1 MSDPKTPSPDKSSS
15 SPTPDSF
22 LYETKFIVLTFLNH
36 LTQEREDQQRLKSD
50 TQKNVREY
58 ARHWKTRSLPS
69 TPPKQRRRPKKPQ
82 ISEDKFRQFS
92 SDENLHR
99 QSKPESGPSYNSW
112 DLPLSHMQKKFH
124 KKSHRQLGA
133 RYSLQQQSPS
143 FESTDSSKSS
153 QSAPARAPVYQRSLS
168 DNSSQDGSTYIS
180 DADDELD
187 FSQGSASSGLRGS
200 RNNELLKS
208 SGHYLRVSRLSTVPS
223 ESEPEADAQGDT
235 STAAETTELTVDVE
249 DIAFDLNDDES
260 GNVVHTVDDDGD
272 VVDGF
277 TDSDLSDLEL
287 DEAVGAKGDS
297 DIEEEEVGKL
307 GMAAGGTEAP
317 EIANGNATE
326 ARASSGPRSGRRDRL
341 FLDLSHSSLVTP
353 PQTDVTTVMASLHE
367 ELQEEMHSLESEVE
381 DAYRTHRVT
390 SLPSPF
396 TGPSCPLTP
405 HTEAAQIL
413 ARIGDEIQETH
424 LAKVEFAIARLF
436 NEQSCLTYETF
447 REVARSVVDENIPGW
462 RQVALLLLY
471 SQGVAFRM
479 ATAGGSG
486 ISNVVDYSVKL
497 LADLAADFI
506 IQQGGWSGLVSTESS
521 SSCVTSPELNS
532 HLVNPLAQTEAPVTA
547 PAATSTA
554 TTEPAVGDD
563 TVPSQDT
570 SPSPPQQLSNGTDH
584 VDIVSDGPADSD
596 TFQTLT
602 SSSQTSADS
611 ARGGNSDQSSWV
623 PSMFSGNN
631 SVSYVKKVSAT
642 LALVSLGLGL
652 AFAFFKR

>member
-22 LYETKFIVLTFLNH
+22 LYETKYIVLSFLNH
-36 LTQEREDQQRLKSD
+36 LTQDRDQQRLKSD

-58 ARHWKTRSLPS
+58 AQHWKTRSLPS
-69 TPPKQRRRPKKPQ
+69 TPPKQRRRPRKPQ
-82 ISEDKFRQFS
+82 ISQEKFRQFS

-99 QSKPESGPSYNSW
+99 QSKPDSGLSYNSW
-112 DLPLSHMQKKFH
+112 DLTLSHIQKKIH

-133 RYSLQQQSPS
+133 RYSLQQKSPS
-143 FESTDSSKSS
+143 FESTDSSTTSK
-153 QSAPARAPVYQRSLS
+153 SAPARAPVYQRSLS
-168 DNSSQDGSTYIS
+168 DNSSQDGGSYIS

-208 SGHYLRVSRLSTVPS
+208 SGHYLQVSRLSTVPS

-235 STAAETTELTVDVE
+235 NTPPETTELPVDVE

-260 GNVVHTVDDDGD
+260 GNGVHAVDDDCD

-277 TDSDLSDLEL
+277 TDSDVSDLEL

-297 DIEEEEVGKL
+297 DIEEEEEEVGKL
-307 GMAAGGTEAP
+307 GMAAGGMEAS
-317 EIANGNATE
+317 EIANESAPA

-341 FLDLSHSSLVTP
+341 FLDLSNSSFATP
-353 PQTDVTTVMASLHE
+353 PQTDVTAVMASLHE

-381 DAYRTHRVT
+381 DAYRSHRVT

-396 TGPSCPLTP
+396 TGSSCPLTP

-436 NEQSCLTYETF
+436 NEQSSLTYESF
-447 REVARSVVDENIPGW
+447 LEVARSVIDENIPGW
-462 RQVALLLLY
+462 RQVALLLLF

-479 ATAGGSG
+479 ATAGGRG
-486 ISNVVDYSVKL
+486 ISNIVDYSVKV

-532 HLVNPLAQTEAPVTA
+532 HLVNPLPPAKATNTA
-547 PAATSTA
+547 PTATLRS
-554 TTEPAVGDD
+554 TTEPAVGED
-563 TVPSQDT
+563 TRPSQNI
-570 SPSPPQQLSNGTDH
+570 SPTPHQLSNGTDH
-584 VDIVSDGPADSD
+584 VDFMSDTPADSD
-596 TFQTLT
+596 NFQSVT

-611 ARGGNSDQSSWV
+611 ARGGHSDQSSWL
-623 PSMFSGNN
+623 PSMFSGNY
-631 SVSYVKKVSAT
+631 SMSYVKKVSAT

-652 AFAFFKR
+652 AFAFIKR